1 MKHKQTKFFLIL
13 LIAIA
18 LKSILW
24 SLLVPLWHT
33 PDEQAHFGHVAFI
46 AEGGELKRHGKYKDM
61 TEEIYTSL
69 DILGTK
75 RDLQGNNKFTF
86 HPEYRLPYSDNL
98 EGPREQEIK
107 NLKLETRQNFAIRES
122 AYYPHFYYQISGKIY
137 KLFYQSNLF
146 IRVFSV
152 RLFWTLISLLVV
164 YLSFRST
171 ELIFPKN
178 PLHSLTIAAMVGFH
192 PMLSFVHSGVTSDT
206 LHNLLFTAVL
216 YFSLSILN
224 SPSWLGF
231 VGLTVSLGL
240 GMINKQQFF
249 IALLIVLPVILFQLI
264 RKPKNTF
271 KYLSI
276 LPLSLL
282 LALVLAKNRTL
293 QLLKIFTK
301 GSLPYLQLK
310 SSSNQVLPDHTLLN
324 HLVWTIKHTIREV
337 VPWYWGV
344 FNWLGVVL
352 PKLTN
357 RILNR
362 LALVA
367 LVGLVIKVIKTIK
380 RKKLDQ
386 TTLGLIFLTWSAL
399 AYFSALTIWDWTFMK
414 NNGFSFGIQ
423 GRYHFPV
430 ILAHMTLLFVGLKQ
444 IFNLFPKKLANLLTK
459 ALFVFFIGLNL
470 VALHTVASA
479 YYDLSSLNSF
489 ITQAS
494 QYKPFFAKGSWLVSL
509 LSLFFTSLIVLI
521 TKLFKSN
528 EK

>member
-1 MKHKQTKFFLIL
+1 MKSKWLIKLLFLTL
-13 LIAIA
+13 F
-18 LKSILW
+18 LKSLFW
-24 SLLVPLWHT
+24 VQLVPLWHT

-46 AEGGELKRHGKYKDM
+46 AEGGDLKRHGKYKDM

-69 DILGTK
+69 EILGTK

-86 HPEYRLPYSDNL
+86 HPEYRLPYSDTQT
-98 EGPREQEIK
+98 GPKEQEIK
-107 NLKLETRQNFAIRES
+107 SLPQETRTNFVIRES
-122 AYYPHFYYQISGKIY
+122 AYYPHFFYQASSLVY
-137 KLFYQSNLF
+137 KLFYSANLF
-146 IRVFSV
+146 VRVFTV
-152 RLFWTLISLLVV
+152 RLFWVLASILMIFF
-164 YLSFRST
+164 SFKSAQ
-171 ELIFPKN
+171 LIFPKK
-178 PLHSLTIAAMVGFH
+178 PLYSLTIAAMVGFH
-192 PMLSFVHSGVTSDT
+192 PMLSFVHTGVTSDT

-224 SPSWLGF
+224 SLSWFGF
-231 VGLTVSLGL
+231 AGLAISLGL

-249 IALLIVLPVILFQLI
+249 IAFLVTLPVILFQLI
-264 RKPKNTF
+264 KQPKKTL

-282 LALVLAKNRTL
+282 LALILAKNRTL

-301 GSLPYLQLK
+301 GSLPYLKLK
-310 SSSNQVLPDHTLLN
+310 SSSSQVLPNHTLLD
-324 HLVWTIKHTIREV
+324 HLSWTIKHTIREV
-337 VPWYWGV
+337 IPWYWGV

-352 PKLTN
+352 PKLVN

-367 LVGLVIKVIKTIK
+367 LVGLVIKLIKTIK
-380 RKKLDQ
+380 QKKIDQ
-386 TTLGLIFLTWSAL
+386 STRGLIFLTWAAL
-399 AYFSALTIWDWTFMK
+399 AYFAALTFWDWTFMK

-430 ILAHMTLLFVGLKQ
+430 LLAHMTLLFVGLKQ
-444 IFNLFPKKLANLLTK
+444 IFNLFPKKLAKLATK

-494 QYKPFFAKGSWLVSL
+494 QYKPFFAKGAWLVSVL
-509 LSLFFTSLIVLI
+509 ALFVISLIVLI
-521 TKLFKSN
+521 YKLFKAD